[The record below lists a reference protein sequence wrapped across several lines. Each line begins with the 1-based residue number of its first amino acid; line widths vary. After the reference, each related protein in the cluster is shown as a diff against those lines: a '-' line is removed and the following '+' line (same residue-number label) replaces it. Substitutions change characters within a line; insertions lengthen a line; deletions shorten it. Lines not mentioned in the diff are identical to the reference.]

1 MTALTQGTGYFVKR
15 LGGDEATQLIITTL
29 ATAVSADTL
38 TVDLSDYGIN
48 TFLGIDG
55 MVHSTTDSIIVKE
68 VGTTAVSAGVLTV
81 TIGGSAATK
90 KRTYIVYGE

>member
-15 LGGDEATQLIITTL
+15 VGNDETTQLIITTL

-38 TVDLSDYGIN
+38 TVTLADYGIS

-55 MVHSTTDSIIVKE
+55 MVHTTANSVIVKE
-68 VGTTAVSAGVLTV
+68 VGTTSVTSGVLTV
-81 TIGGSAATK
+81 AIGGSAVTK
-90 KRTYIVYGE
+90 KRTYIIQGE